1 MPASHISVEDSP
13 ELPAARRLSAVSDAS
28 TRTRAPK
35 RAPAQTRSIETR
47 KRIIEGAILVLA
59 DRGIA
64 GMTHREIA
72 RTAGV
77 SLASTTYHF
86 TSKFDILAAASQ
98 AMLDEDTLL
107 LPGHDASGPSGQG
120 GAGCPRSWLLEFLVK
135 VAGEQRVRGACW
147 TEIML
152 DAPRHPES
160 LALARRWFA
169 AAAKVW
175 SKWALD
181 AGSDDSELAARSYGD
196 ITVGLLLFVLVLRPT
211 EEDLHAV
218 FDGGED
224 PIDRWGRGEKAAA
237 GKPAR
242 LNGEPARLSGK
253 SALTREA
260 ILNATLEELV
270 SKGQT
275 AIGLKT
281 MASKAGL
288 SPSGAFYH
296 FPTTASLIEAAQH
309 RLFENAKDRYRIVA
323 SLERGE
329 ESLERLIDRTTV
341 IFFREATEYALE
353 SLAIYRVWLEASR
366 QPSLQSAIWTD
377 IADQHSAWRRLL
389 MPISTSLRPLDPL
402 LSQALFTG
410 KLIRLVASGSR
421 MDDLTNVRREFAH
434 DLTMITS
441 GNFWL

>member
-1 MPASHISVEDSP
+1 MPAACGLGEDSFA
-13 ELPAARRLSAVSDAS
+13 LAVARRLSTMPDKPA
-28 TRTRAPK
+28 RAREPK
-35 RAPAQTRSIETR
+35 RAPAQARSVETR

-59 DRGIA
+59 NRGIA

-86 TSKFDILAAASQ
+86 ASKFDILAAASQ
-98 AMLDEDTLL
+98 EMLDHDTLL
-107 LPGHDASGPSGQG
+107 LPGDDAAGASEQE
-120 GAGCPRSWLLEFLVK
+120 GAGCPRSWLIAFLAK

-169 AAAKVW
+169 AATKVW
-175 SKWALD
+175 SEWA
-181 AGSDDSELAARSYGD
+181 AASGGDDSDLAARSYGD
-196 ITVGLLLFVLVLRPT
+196 ITVGLLLFVLVLRPAD
-211 EEDLHAV
+211 EDLKAV

-224 PIDRWGRGEKAAA
+224 PLDRWGHGQKVAPA
-237 GKPAR
+237 KPAR
-242 LNGEPARLSGK
+242 QTEK
-253 SALTREA
+253 SAMTRES
-260 ILNATLEELV
+260 ILRATLDELV
-270 SKGQT
+270 SMGQT
-275 AIGLKT
+275 AIGLKA

-288 SPSGAFYH
+288 SPSAASYH

-323 SLERGE
+323 SMERGE
-329 ESLERLIDRTTV
+329 ESLERLIDRTSV

-366 QPSLQSAIWTD
+366 QPSLQSAIWAD
-377 IADQHSAWRRLL
+377 IADQHRAWRRLL
-389 MPISTSLRPLDPL
+389 TPISSSLRPIDPL

-410 KLIRLVASGSR
+410 KMIRLVVSGSR
-421 MDDLTNVRREFAH
+421 TEDLAHVRREFAH
-434 DLTMITS
+434 DLAMISS
-441 GNFWL
+441 GRFWL

>member
-1 MPASHISVEDSP
+1 MPASSVLKEDDS
-13 ELPAARRLSAVSDAS
+13 ELPVARHPSTTPDKTVSA
-28 TRTRAPK
+28 RGPK
-35 RAPAQTRSIETR
+35 RPPAQARSVETR

-86 TSKFDILAAASQ
+86 ASKFDILAAASQ
-98 AMLDEDTLL
+98 KMLDEDTLL
-107 LPGHDASGPSGQG
+107 LPSRDAAGGGEQG
-120 GAGCPRSWLLEFLVK
+120 GAGCPRSWLIAFLFK

-160 LALARRWFA
+160 LALARRWFVA
-169 AAAKVW
+169 ATKVW
-175 SKWALD
+175 REWATASGD
-181 AGSDDSELAARSYGD
+181 NDSDLAARSYGD
-196 ITVGLLLFVLVLRPT
+196 ITIGLLLFVLVLRPT
-211 EEDLHAV
+211 EEDLKAV

-224 PIDRWGRGEKAAA
+224 PIDRWGHGQKVAAA
-237 GKPAR
+237 KPVR
-242 LNGEPARLSGK
+242 PSGK
-253 SALTREA
+253 SAVTREA
-260 ILNATLEELV
+260 ILTATLDELV

-275 AIGLKT
+275 TIGLKA

-309 RLFENAKDRYRIVA
+309 RLFENAKDRYRTVA
-323 SLERGE
+323 SMERGE
-329 ESLERLIDRTTV
+329 ESLEGLIDRTSV
-341 IFFREATEYALE
+341 IFLRETTEYALE

-366 QPSLQSAIWTD
+366 QPSLQSAIWAD
-377 IADQHSAWRRLL
+377 IANQHSAWRRLL
-389 MPISTSLRPLDPL
+389 TPISSSPRPLDPL

-421 MDDLTNVRREFAH
+421 TEDLAHVRREFAH
-434 DLTMITS
+434 DLAMISS
-441 GNFWL
+441 GRFWLQGG

>member
-1 MPASHISVEDSP
+1 MPA
-13 ELPAARRLSAVSDAS
+13 
-28 TRTRAPK
+28 RTRGPK
-35 RAPAQTRSIETR
+35 RAPAQARSIETR

-59 DRGIA
+59 ERGIA

-86 TSKFDILAAASQ
+86 ASKFDILAAASQ
-98 AMLDEDTLL
+98 EMLDEDTLL
-107 LPGHDASGPSGQG
+107 LPGEDAAGSG
-120 GAGCPRSWLLEFLVK
+120 GAGCPRSWLVEFLIK

-147 TEIML
+147 TEIIL
-152 DAPRHPES
+152 DAPRHHES
-160 LALARRWFA
+160 LALARGWFT

-175 SKWALD
+175 SEWAL
-181 AGSDDSELAARSYGD
+181 ASGGDDSELAARSYGD

-211 EEDLHAV
+211 EEDLRAV

-224 PIDRWGRGEKAAA
+224 PLDRWGHGEKAAA
-237 GKPAR
+237 AK
-242 LNGEPARLSGK
+242 PARLSGK
-253 SALTREA
+253 SAVTREA
-260 ILNATLEELV
+260 ILTATLDELV

-275 AIGLKT
+275 AIGLKA

-366 QPSLQSAIWTD
+366 QPSLQSAIWAD

-389 MPISTSLRPLDPL
+389 TPISSSLRPLDPL

-410 KLIRLVASGSR
+410 KLIRLVSSGSR
-421 MDDLTNVRREFAH
+421 TEDLAHVRREFAH
-434 DLTMITS
+434 DLTMISS
-441 GNFWL
+441 GRFWL

>member
-1 MPASHISVEDSP
+1 MPATHALVEDSP
-13 ELPAARRLSAVSDAS
+13 ELPVTRRLSTIPGTRV
-28 TRTRAPK
+28 RTRGPK
-35 RAPAQTRSIETR
+35 RAPAQARSVETR

-86 TSKFDILAAASQ
+86 ASKFDILAAASQ
-98 AMLDEDTLL
+98 EMLDEDTLL
-107 LPGHDASGPSGQG
+107 LPRDDAAGPSGKG
-120 GAGCPRSWLLEFLVK
+120 GTGCPRSWLVEFLIK
-135 VAGEQRVRGACW
+135 VGREQRVRSACW

-175 SKWALD
+175 SEWAFSS
-181 AGSDDSELAARSYGD
+181 GGDDNELAVRSYGD

-211 EEDLHAV
+211 EDDLRAV

-224 PIDRWGRGEKAAA
+224 PLDRWGHGEKASAA
-237 GKPAR
+237 K
-242 LNGEPARLSGK
+242 PARLSGK
-253 SALTREA
+253 SAVTREA
-260 ILNATLEELV
+260 ILTATLDELV

-275 AIGLKT
+275 AIGLKA

-366 QPSLQSAIWTD
+366 QPSLQSAIWAD

-389 MPISTSLRPLDPL
+389 TPISSSLRPLDPL

-421 MDDLTNVRREFAH
+421 TEDLAHVRREFAH
-434 DLTMITS
+434 DLTMISS
-441 GNFWL
+441 GRFWV

>member
-1 MPASHISVEDSP
+1 MPATHGSEEDRP
-13 ELPAARRLSAVSDAS
+13 ELPDARRLPAIADAPV
-28 TRTRAPK
+28 RPYEPK
-35 RAPAQTRSIETR
+35 RAPAQARSVETR

-86 TSKFDILAAASQ
+86 ASKFDILAAASQ
-98 AMLDEDTLL
+98 EMLDQDTLL
-107 LPGHDASGPSGQG
+107 LPGAAGPG
-120 GAGCPRSWLLEFLVK
+120 GGGCPRSWLIEFLIK
-135 VAGEQRVRGACW
+135 VAGDQRVRGACW

-169 AAAKVW
+169 AATKVW
-175 SKWALD
+175 SEWAGASGEGD
-181 AGSDDSELAARSYGD
+181 SDLAARSYGD
-196 ITVGLLLFVLVLRPT
+196 IAIGLLLFVLVLRPT
-211 EEDLHAV
+211 EDDLRAV

-224 PIDRWGRGEKAAA
+224 PLDRWGHGEKVIAAT
-237 GKPAR
+237 PAR
-242 LNGEPARLSGK
+242 PTGK
-253 SALTREA
+253 SAATREA
-260 ILNATLEELV
+260 ILRATLDELI
-270 SKGQT
+270 SRGQT
-275 AIGLKT
+275 AIGLKA

-288 SPSGAFYH
+288 SPSAASYH

-309 RLFENAKDRYRIVA
+309 RLFENAKNRYRIVA
-323 SLERGE
+323 SMERGE
-329 ESLERLIDRTTV
+329 ESLERLIDRTSV
-341 IFFREATEYALE
+341 IFFREATEHALE

-366 QPSLQSAIWTD
+366 QPSLQSAIWAD

-389 MPISTSLRPLDPL
+389 TPVSSSLRPIDPL
-402 LSQALFTG
+402 FPQALFTG

-421 MDDLTNVRREFAH
+421 TEDLAHVRREFAH
-434 DLTMITS
+434 DLAMISS
-441 GNFWL
+441 GRFWL